1 MAPLVSSVRDDGS
14 INTANT
20 ISAYRGF
27 LQLTLPMIA
36 KPSAIS
42 LTYRTP
48 SRLINLIMLQSAAC
62 VAVTSF
68 RNRIVEV
75 IVRNAPRRRVVRG
88 SLNRNIVENFIIQ
101 IQFSYYYTERMV
113 LLKYLKI

>member
-36 KPSAIS
+36 KARAIS
-42 LTYRTP
+42 LTYRTS
-48 SRLINLIMLQSAAC
+48 SRLINLI
-62 VAVTSF
+62 
-68 RNRIVEV
+68 
-75 IVRNAPRRRVVRG
+75 
-88 SLNRNIVENFIIQ
+88 SLYKLTRLSSHHRARKRPKRPIANYFGA
-101 IQFSYYYTERMV
+101 S
-113 LLKYLKI
+113 

>member
-36 KPSAIS
+36 KPQAIS

-48 SRLINLIMLQSAAC
+48 SRLINLITLYNPTFISSPCLESGETDRDCQLFWQS
-62 VAVTSF
+62 
-68 RNRIVEV
+68 
-75 IVRNAPRRRVVRG
+75 
-88 SLNRNIVENFIIQ
+88 
-101 IQFSYYYTERMV
+101 
-113 LLKYLKI
+113 